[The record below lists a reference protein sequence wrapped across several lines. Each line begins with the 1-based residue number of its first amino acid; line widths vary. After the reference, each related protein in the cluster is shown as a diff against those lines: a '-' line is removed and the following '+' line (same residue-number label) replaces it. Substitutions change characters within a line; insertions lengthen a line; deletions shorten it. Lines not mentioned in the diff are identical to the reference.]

1 MIKMELSKLKSNED
15 AYNIA
20 YRFFKMILSEI
31 NFHNHS
37 SKYLTSDESEH
48 LRQYYGSWT
57 KGKSEFFGHYF
68 AQRLRTAIKML
79 MSSKHEVRVLDCG
92 SGLGSE
98 SIIFGLLGAKVL
110 GVDLS
115 EERTTVALKR
125 LKYYKDFFSLNPQNV
140 NFRNMNI
147 LDYKSTKPF
156 DLVYAKESITHVYSV
171 PKFINFVNRVLENDG
186 YFIITDAN
194 PLNPLVSYKAW
205 KVHKKELYVSVVNPE
220 TSNAVPYAVERLVS
234 PFYLRSLLSKRGFQS
249 IYYFYGSPPLP
260 SALVPSL
267 KIFENKIKCPILAL
281 YEIVS
286 KKHLSQKS

>member
-79 MSSKHEVRVLDCG
+79 MSSKRKGDLKTFTTNSKAVCRIQEG
-92 SGLGSE
+92 STN
-98 SIIFGLLGAKVL
+98 IY
-110 GVDLS
+110 LS